1 MTETD
6 FTQRFIFDNHDAR
19 GELATLEQSYAHV
32 LAKHDYPQPVRILLG
47 ELMAAAALL
56 VGSLKFD
63 GLLTLQV
70 RGEGPLSLLMVECS
84 SEREIRGLAHY
95 DAQRI
100 ADDAGLQGLM
110 PAGVLA
116 MTVDPARGQRY
127 QGLVAL
133 DGNSLAD
140 CLNGYFA
147 SSEQLE
153 SRFILHADGRRA
165 RGFLL
170 QQLPVERV
178 AQGEPRAASWQH
190 LTTLAQTLSAEEL
203 LGLDNATVLHRLY
216 HEEEV
221 RLFDAQAV
229 EFGCSC
235 SRERSQKA
243 LLSLGEQDV
252 LALLE
257 EQNGRIEMDCQF
269 CNERYQFAAE
279 DIRRLFGLDHSN
291 DGISTVH

>member
-1 MTETD
+1 MITTD

-19 GELATLEQSYAHV
+19 GELASLEQSYAHV

-70 RGEGPLSLLMVECS
+70 RGDGPLSLLMVECS
-84 SEREIRGLAHY
+84 SEREIRGLARY
-95 DAQRI
+95 EAAQI
-100 ADDAGLQGLM
+100 AAEASLHDMLPG
-110 PAGVLA
+110 GVLA
-116 MTVDPARGQRY
+116 MTVDPAQGQRY

-133 DGNSLAD
+133 DGGSLAE
-140 CLNGYFA
+140 CLNSYFA

-153 SRFILHADGRRA
+153 SRVVLHADGRRA

-170 QQLPVERV
+170 QQLPVG
-178 AQGEPRAASWQH
+178 QGAAGEARAASWQH
-190 LTTLAQTLSAEEL
+190 LITLAQTLSAEEL
-203 LGLDNATVLHRLY
+203 LGLDNATILYRLY
-216 HEEEV
+216 HEEDV
-221 RLFDAQAV
+221 RLFDAQAL

-257 EQNGRIEMDCQF
+257 EQNGHIEMDCQF
-269 CNERYQFAAE
+269 CNQRYPFTAG
-279 DIRRLFGLDHSN
+279 DIRQFFGLDHRS
-291 DGISTVH
+291 DGTSTVH

>member
-1 MTETD
+1 MITTD

-19 GELATLEQSYAHV
+19 GELASLEQSYAHV

-70 RGEGPLSLLMVECS
+70 RGDGPLSLLMVECS
-84 SEREIRGLAHY
+84 SEREIRGLARY
-95 DAQRI
+95 EAAQI
-100 ADDAGLQGLM
+100 AAEASLHDMLPG
-110 PAGVLA
+110 GVLA
-116 MTVDPARGQRY
+116 MTVDPAQGQRY

-133 DGNSLAD
+133 DGGSLAE
-140 CLNGYFA
+140 CLNSYFA

-153 SRFILHADGRRA
+153 SRFVLHADGRRA

-170 QQLPVERV
+170 QQLPVGQV
-178 AQGEPRAASWQH
+178 AAGEPRAASWQH
-190 LTTLAQTLSAEEL
+190 LITLAHTLSAEEL
-203 LGLDNATVLHRLY
+203 LGLDNATILYRLY
-216 HEEEV
+216 HEEDV
-221 RLFDAQAV
+221 RLFDAQAL

-257 EQNGRIEMDCQF
+257 EQNGHIEMDCQF
-269 CNERYQFAAE
+269 CNQRYPFTAG
-279 DIRRLFGLDHSN
+279 DIRQFFGLDHSN
-291 DGISTVH
+291 GGTSTVH

>member
-1 MTETD
+1 MTDTD

-32 LAKHDYPQPVRILLG
+32 LAKHDYPEPVAILLG

-70 RGEGPLSLLMVECS
+70 RGEGPLSLLVVECS
-84 SEREIRGLAHY
+84 SEREIRGLARY
-95 DAQRI
+95 DADRI
-100 ADDAGLQGLM
+100 EIGATLQELM
-110 PAGVLA
+110 PSGVLA
-116 MTVDPARGQRY
+116 MTIDPAGGQRY

-133 DGNSLAD
+133 DGDSLAD
-140 CLNGYFA
+140 CLNAYFA

-170 QQLPVERV
+170 QQLPVAQV
-178 AQGEPRAASWQH
+178 PQGEQREASWQH

-203 LGLDNATVLHRLY
+203 LGLDNITILHRLY
-216 HEEEV
+216 HEEQV
-221 RLFDAQAV
+221 RLFDAQGV
-229 EFGCSC
+229 SFSCSC
-235 SRERSQKA
+235 SRERSQNA

-257 EQNGRIEMDCQF
+257 EQNGQIEMDCQF
-269 CNERYQFAAE
+269 CNQRYHFSGD
-279 DIRRLFGLDHSN
+279 DIRRIFGLDHRN
-291 DGISTVH
+291 DGLSTVH